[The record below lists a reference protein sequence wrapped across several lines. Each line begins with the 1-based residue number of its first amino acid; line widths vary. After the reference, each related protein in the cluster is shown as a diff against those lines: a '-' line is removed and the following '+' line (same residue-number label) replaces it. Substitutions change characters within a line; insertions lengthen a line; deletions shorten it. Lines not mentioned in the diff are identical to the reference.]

1 MAETILL
8 EIVTPDKL
16 VLSEEVDEVT
26 APGSEGEF
34 GVLPGHTPFLATL
47 KVGELTYRKGKEV
60 HHMAVSW
67 GYAEVTPKKV
77 TILAEAAE
85 VAAEIDIERAKAAME
100 KAEKELKKLSKEDR
114 DYLIEAARLEKS
126 LIRLQVAE
134 RAGKTIIR

>member
-8 EIVTPDKL
+8 EIVTPDRL

-26 APGSEGEF
+26 APGVEGEF
-34 GVLPGHTPFLATL
+34 GVLPGHTPFLTTL
-47 KVGELTYRKGKEV
+47 KVGELTYRKGKEI

-67 GYAEVTPKKV
+67 GYAEITPKKV

-85 VAAEIDIERAKAAME
+85 IAAEIDIERAKAAME
-100 KAEKELKKLSKEDR
+100 KAEKELKKLSKEDK

-134 RAGKTIIR
+134 RTGKTIIH

>member
-8 EIVTPDKL
+8 EIVTPDRL

-100 KAEKELKKLSKEDR
+100 KAEKELKKLSKEDK

-126 LIRLQVAE
+126 IIRIQVAE
-134 RAGKTIIR
+134 RAGKTIIH

>member
-8 EIVTPDKL
+8 EIVTPDRL
-16 VLSEEVDEVT
+16 ILSEEVDEVT
-26 APGSEGEF
+26 APGSDGEF
-34 GVLPGHTPFLATL
+34 GVLPGHAPFLTTL
-47 KVGELTYRKGKEV
+47 KVGELVYKKGKEV
-60 HHMAVSW
+60 HHIAISW

-100 KAEKELKKLSKEDR
+100 KAKKELKKLSQEDK

-134 RAGKTIIR
+134 RTGKTIIH

>member
-8 EIVTPDKL
+8 EIVTPDRL

-34 GVLPGHTPFLATL
+34 GVLPGHTPFLTTL

-60 HHMAVSW
+60 HHMAIMW

-85 VAAEIDIERAKAAME
+85 IAGEIDIERAKAAKE
-100 KAEKELKKLSKEDR
+100 KAEMEMKKLSKEDK

-134 RAGKTIIR
+134 RTGKTIIH

>member
-8 EIVTPDKL
+8 EIVTPDRL

-26 APGSEGEF
+26 APGVEGEF
-34 GVLPGHTPFLATL
+34 GVLPGHTPFLTTL
-47 KVGELTYRKGKEV
+47 KVGELTFRKGKEI

-67 GYAEVTPKKV
+67 GYAEITPKKV

-85 VAAEIDIERAKAAME
+85 IAAEIDIERAKAAME
-100 KAEKELKKLSKEDR
+100 KAEKELKKLSKEDK

-134 RAGKTIIR
+134 RTGKTIIH